1 MRHDRDRHTRTARIC
16 AVVYLRYG
24 LTMFQRGG
32 KKMMICLL
40 AAILALVE
48 IILVSIDMGNGTPI
62 SYHTSLLGWVCTLIW
77 SLNAMIN
84 SN

>member
-1 MRHDRDRHTRTARIC
+1 
-16 AVVYLRYG
+16 
-24 LTMFQRGG
+24 MFQRGGEKGGG

-48 IILVSIDMGNGTPI
+48 IILVSIDMGNGTPV